1 LLAPREIVASARR
14 LRQLELD
21 DAAFRKSRALAVRE
35 LGKGVPLTRA
45 EMYARLARAG
55 ASPAGQRGI
64 HILPRLAPQG
74 LICCGPHRERAPTL
88 PLLDAWVPAAPGLVR
103 DEALARLAER
113 YFTSH
118 GPATVRDFAWWS
130 GLTMADAKAG
140 LAGAASRLAAD
151 SIGGMAYR
159 RGRRRRPP
167 PAAHR
172 RPPALPRAARVAVR

>member
-1 LLAPREIVASARR
+1 A
-14 LRQLELD
+14 
-21 DAAFRKSRALAVRE
+21 
-35 LGKGVPLTRA
+35 GGTRVIQT
-45 EMYARLARAG
+45 LAR
-55 ASPAGQRGI
+55 PAQE
-64 HILPRLAPQG
+64 A
-74 LICCGPHRERAPTL
+74 LICFGPHREKQPTF
-88 PLLDAWVPAAPGLVR
+88 PLLDAGVAAAPGLVR

-140 LAGAASRLAAD
+140 LAGAAARLAAD
-151 SIGGMAYR
+151 SIGGLAYR